1 MIKKGEMY
9 TVVYILSF
17 LSVITKERIEK
28 LRESSRESYD
38 DILRKILYTLN
49 LTREDPSRAKRF
61 LERVDELRKRMLEV
75 KEQEEIE
82 KKAAKKAKAQK
93 KVAKKKTANIRKN

>member
-1 MIKKGEMY
+1 MNHSNNKMDIT
-9 TVVYILSF
+9 TVKLQKE
-17 LSVITKERIEK
+17 TKERLEK

-49 LTREDPSRAKRF
+49 LTREDPVRAKRF

-75 KEQEEIE
+75 QEQEEQE
-82 KKAAKKAKAQK
+82 RKSKKDKKS
-93 KVAKKKTANIRKN
+93 KKKKPLQSVSE